1 MQPFNKYYPP
11 DWTPD
16 KGSVNKHVGK
26 HPLGDRARKLD
37 QGILVVRF
45 ELPFN
50 IWCTG
55 CENHIG
61 RGVRY
66 NAEKKKIG
74 NYYST
79 PILQFRMKCHLCS
92 NWIEIHTDPKNTD
105 YKVVSGARKKV
116 EEWEPEDTEV
126 IKLKDEETK
135 ERLESDAM
143 FRLEHGVMDQQVE
156 KESVPVLTQ
165 LQQLQNS
172 SWSDPYTRS
181 QQLRRKFREQKK
193 KGKALEEEA
202 DRIRDKHS
210 LHIPLLPETVDDVVR
225 AKMIQYSD
233 PSLVEKRKL
242 EKTAS
247 TLFPTK
253 RKSKSDSNKS
263 VAQELGLR
271 AMTHTRLKLD
281 PFLQQSKSALP
292 QHKEKEDIAIVKPS
306 KKRRL
311 PSQGGYT
318 DNNNDSSNIHHGGGI
333 PGAQQPNDKVQPLVS
348 YGSSDSDEP
357 DE

>member
-61 RGVRY
+61 RG
-66 NAEKKKIG
+66 N
-74 NYYST
+74 
-79 PILQFRMKCHLCS
+79 C
-92 NWIEIHTDPKNTD
+92 NTD
-105 YKVVSGARKKV
+105 YKVVSGATKKV

-143 FRLEHGVMDQQVE
+143 FRLEHGVIDQQVE

-193 KGKALEEEA
+193 KDKALEEEA

-210 LHIPLLPETVDDVVR
+210 LHIPLLPETVDDVVQ
-225 AKMIQYSD
+225 AKKIQYSD
-233 PSLVEKRKL
+233 PSLVEKRIL
-242 EKTAS
+242 EKTTS
-247 TLFPTK
+247 TLFPSK
-253 RKSKSDSNKS
+253 RKTKSDPPKS
-263 VAQELGLR
+263 VVQELGMR

-281 PFLQQSKSALP
+281 PFLQQSKSAP
-292 QHKEKEDIAIVKPS
+292 SQHKEKQDIAIVKS
-306 KKRRL
+306 TKKRRL
-311 PSQGGYT
+311 PSQNEQQLGGYT
-318 DNNNDSSNIHHGGGI
+318 NDNDTSI
-333 PGAQQPNDKVQPLVS
+333 PRSDDISCAQQPNDKVKPLVS
-348 YGSSDSDEP
+348 YGSSDTDESDE
-357 DE
+357 